1 MTGSSFSL
9 SLGRVRGTAVLGQPL
24 ALSFELKA
32 EAGEDFDPAC
42 LDVVVF
48 QGDSRIEGS
57 RITLSAS
64 GSGVDRVLRLR
75 TSVPV
80 DEPAVSVT
88 LRAGCDV
95 KTSRRYV
102 LLTELPQ
109 DGAGAVQSADVP
121 VVRAP
126 VATGSGPAP
135 TANLSSSPLPPLS
148 AKAVQPREPS
158 KTRPKAPDAA
168 AAIQRTEP
176 VSSTRK
182 PKEPA
187 ASATKARLKLDA
199 PTGAVVDYTAGLRF
213 SPSLAVVP
221 QDASSPQRVEALA
234 AWSALNRS
242 LEQVLADADKRNG
255 LEAENKRL
263 KAASQSAQAQVN
275 DLQARLTQAEE
286 ERYANPVVYGLVAGL
301 LLLLGAGAYVWRRQG
316 QQPLKDKPSV
326 TPPAVP
332 VGKVKRKGKTPWWQ
346 AGLKGAGGAASGSSE
361 DAPGALSGAPASEF
375 PKSQTDRPAFEP
387 SVSGLHVDLDLSE
400 SAFRRLEG
408 LGAAPAAAVEP
419 AIDSLLNPVAANPS
433 AMPPQAEGGS
443 KAPLDLFDVQQ
454 HAEFFVSLGQYDEA
468 IEVLQKH
475 IETFPEATPL
485 AYLDLLKI
493 HHMLSHTV
501 EYAHWRERFNAVFSA
516 EVPPF
521 SAFAKGGKSLE
532 SYPRTLSYLEKV
544 WGSAR
549 ALVAVEDS
557 LFRAHA
563 VSIGEF
569 FDLEAFKDLLVLQ
582 AVARQLAQD
591 ASLQGTPSVE
601 SRLQAGDLSM
611 AFQSARDVHAST
623 TPAQLPVAFMP
634 VEPISGFGPSTQMPN
649 PDSLLD
655 LDLSDLS
662 SDAKAPPAAPAPSV
676 PIGAMPALMD
686 LDSLPPPRAEA
697 VPALP
702 SMVSPLDSPLDFVLD
717 STSMP
722 SPLEAELS
730 LPQEPSSEL
739 DDSHMIDFDMFEA
752 DLLKASKQ
760 SQGTKG

>member
-1 MTGSSFSL
+1 MT
-9 SLGRVRGTAVLGQPL
+9 
-24 ALSFELKA
+24 LSFELKA

-64 GSGVDRVLRLR
+64 GTGVDRVLRLK

-109 DGAGAVQSADVP
+109 DGAGSVQSADAP
-121 VVRAP
+121 LVRAP
-126 VATGSGPAP
+126 VATGAGS
-135 TANLSSSPLPPLS
+135 TLSTNLSSSPLPPL
-148 AKAVQPREPS
+148 AGKAAQPREPS
-158 KTRPKAPDAA
+158 KARSKTSDAA
-168 AAIQRTEP
+168 PVAQRTES
-176 VSSTRK
+176 VSNSPRK

-199 PTGAVVDYTAGLRF
+199 PTGTTVDYTAGLRF

-242 LEQVLADADKRNG
+242 LEQVLADADKRHG

-263 KAASQSAQAQVN
+263 KAAGQTAQEQVN

-316 QQPLKDKPSV
+316 QQPVKDKPSV
-326 TPPAVP
+326 TPPGTA

-346 AGLKGAGGAASGSSE
+346 AGLKGSGGPVGASSE
-361 DAPGALSGAPASEF
+361 DTPGSPLEAAASEL
-375 PKSQTDRPAFEP
+375 PKNPSDRPAFEP

-400 SAFRRLEG
+400 SAFRRLED
-408 LGAAPAAAVEP
+408 LGAAPAAAVAP
-419 AIDSLLNPVAANPS
+419 AIDSLLNSVAANATALPS
-433 AMPPQAEGGS
+433 QTEGGS

-493 HHMLSHTV
+493 HHMLSRTG

-591 ASLQGTPSVE
+591 ASLQGTPTVE
-601 SRLQAGDLSM
+601 SRVQAGDLSM

-676 PIGAMPALMD
+676 PNSVMPALMDLD
-686 LDSLPPPRAEA
+686 LDSLPPPRAET

-722 SPLEAELS
+722 SPLDVELS
-730 LPQEPSSEL
+730 LPQEPNSGL

-760 SQGTKG
+760 SKGSKG